1 MRNKIVA
8 FGLLFVLVLTL
19 NGCYSDAPLPLD
31 DTATE
36 VPISSFSGSK
46 KETSDKAPET
56 EITENSQEVVSEV
69 PAEEETEYS
78 KDTAETATTTVPT
91 VKETPKSDD
100 AEKQNKPTQNKSE
113 STEIKTPQTSEPTK
127 PETSTPPP
135 ETEKP
140 KEEPTTKPTEQ
151 PTTEPTKEPQFD
163 INYWTTY
170 AKNYAQSIGLTLDNT
185 AVDCWDNPIS
195 ANPRRANIEADII
208 SRLNRYKN
216 VEEFTSVWIW
226 AEKVSDTDYE
236 IYIGYA

>member
-1 MRNKIVA
+1 MRNKIIA
-8 FGLLFVLVLTL
+8 FVLLFVLVLTL
-19 NGCYSDAPLPLD
+19 NGCYSDAPLPKD

-36 VPISSFSGSK
+36 VPNSSFSGSK
-46 KETSDKAPET
+46 KGTSDEAPET
-56 EITENSQEVVSEV
+56 EMTENSKEVASEV
-69 PAEEETEYS
+69 TAEEETEYS

-100 AEKQNKPTQNKSE
+100 TEKQNKPTQDKSE
-113 STEIKTPQTSEPTK
+113 STENKTPQTNK
-127 PETSTPPP
+127 PSKFETTTPPS

-140 KEEPTTKPTEQ
+140 KKEPTKKPTEQ